1 MAGCVVLFI
10 LNTPPPPR
18 PSGRS
23 HLPACLPIP
32 QAYAAVAAVESQFLI
47 SRGLTYSTY
56 PIQLSVQQV
65 LDCAT
70 SLGCRNGGGET

>member
-1 MAGCVVLFI
+1 M
-10 LNTPPPPR
+10 
-18 PSGRS
+18 
-23 HLPACLPIP
+23 
-32 QAYAAVAAVESQFLI
+32 AAVESQFLI